1 MNIFLRE
8 LKAHRWGLLFWSLGM
23 ISMVYMGM
31 TKYSAYEASGES
43 VQEIMDALPK
53 AVGAVFGLTGF
64 DLSTAAGFYGV
75 LFLYIAIIAAV
86 HAVLLGAGLIAK
98 EERDRTSEFLYSKP
112 ASRAKILT
120 GKLLAGLFNLVVL
133 NLVTLVTSLYVVDL
147 FNKEEPFTVDL
158 VLLMV
163 GLFFL
168 QLVFFSIGALLA
180 GSTHRPK
187 AAASRAS
194 SIMFV
199 TFLLAFVVNMN
210 EKLDFLKYVTPFKYF
225 DAANLMA
232 DHALDPVFVVLAVAI
247 IAVAVAATYRLYA
260 ARDLNV

>member
-1 MNIFLRE
+1 V
-8 LKAHRWGLLFWSLGM
+8 A
-23 ISMVYMGM
+23 
-31 TKYSAYEASGES
+31 GES

-53 AVGAVFGLTGF
+53 AIGAVFGLTGF

-75 LFLYIAIIAAV
+75 LFLYIAIIGAV

-112 ASRAKILT
+112 ASRGKVLT
-120 GKLLAGLFNLVVL
+120 GKLLAGIFNLVVL
-133 NLVTLVTSLYVVDL
+133 NVVTLVTSIYVVDI
-147 FNKEEPFTVDL
+147 FNKEAPFTGDL

-180 GSTHRPK
+180 GSTHHPK

-199 TFLLAFVVNMN
+199 TFLMSFVVNMS

-232 DHALDPVFVVLAVAI
+232 DHALDPVFVGLAVAI
-247 IAVAVAATYRLYA
+247 IAVAVVTTYRLYA
-260 ARDLNV
+260 ARDLAV

>member
-23 ISMVYMGM
+23 MSMVYMGM
-31 TKYSAYEASGES
+31 TKYGAYEASGES

-64 DLSTAAGFYGV
+64 DLSTAAGFFGV
-75 LFLYIAIIAAV
+75 LFLYIAIIGAV
-86 HAVLLGAGLIAK
+86 HAVLLGSGLIAK

-112 ASRAKILT
+112 ASRARILT
-120 GKLLAGLFNLVVL
+120 GKLLAGVFNLVVL
-133 NLVTLVTSLYVVDL
+133 NVVTLATSLWVVDM
-147 FNKEEPFTVDL
+147 FNKDAPFDGDI

-163 GLFFL
+163 GLFFI

-187 AAASRAS
+187 AASSRAS

-210 EKLDFLKYVTPFKYF
+210 EKLDFLRYFTPFKYF

-232 DHALDPVFVVLAVAI
+232 DHALDPLFVVLAVAI
-247 IAVAVAATYRLYA
+247 IGIAVAATYRLYA

>member
-1 MNIFLRE
+1 
-8 LKAHRWGLLFWSLGM
+8 
-23 ISMVYMGM
+23 MVYMGM

-133 NLVTLVTSLYVVDL
+133 NVVTLVTSLYVVDL
-147 FNKEEPFTVDL
+147 FNKEEPFDADL
-158 VLLMV
+158 MLLMG

-199 TFLLAFVVNMN
+199 TFLLAFVVNME

-232 DHALDPVFVVLAVAI
+232 DHALDPVFVALAVAI

>member
-1 MNIFLRE
+1 V
-8 LKAHRWGLLFWSLGM
+8 A
-23 ISMVYMGM
+23 
-31 TKYSAYEASGES
+31 GES

-53 AVGAVFGLTGF
+53 AIGAVFGLTGF

-75 LFLYIAIIAAV
+75 LFLYIAIIGAV

-112 ASRAKILT
+112 ASRGKVLT
-120 GKLLAGLFNLVVL
+120 GKLLAGIFNLVVL
-133 NLVTLVTSLYVVDL
+133 NVVTLVTSIYVVDIL
-147 FNKEEPFTVDL
+147 NKEAPFTGDL

-180 GSTHRPK
+180 GSTHHPK

-199 TFLLAFVVNMN
+199 TFLMSFVVNMS

-232 DHALDPVFVVLAVAI
+232 DHALDPVFVGLAVAI
-247 IAVAVAATYRLYA
+247 IAVAVVTTYRLYA
-260 ARDLNV
+260 ARDLAV

>member
-1 MNIFLRE
+1 M
-8 LKAHRWGLLFWSLGM
+8 A
-23 ISMVYMGM
+23 
-31 TKYSAYEASGES
+31 GES

-53 AVGAVFGLTGF
+53 AIGAVFGLTGF

-75 LFLYIAIIAAV
+75 LFLYIAIIGAV

-112 ASRAKILT
+112 ASRGKVLT
-120 GKLLAGLFNLVVL
+120 GKLLAGIFNLVVL
-133 NLVTLVTSLYVVDL
+133 NVVTLVTSIYVVDIL
-147 FNKEEPFTVDL
+147 NKEAPFTGDL

-180 GSTHRPK
+180 GSTHHPK

-199 TFLLAFVVNMN
+199 TFLMSFVVNMS

-232 DHALDPVFVVLAVAI
+232 DHALDPVFVGLAVAI
-247 IAVAVAATYRLYA
+247 IAVAVVTTYRLYA
-260 ARDLNV
+260 ARDLAV